1 MKLKLSYKIW
11 IFVFVFFNCFTVFAT
26 EPPATSSKA
35 AIAMEACS
43 GTILYDKN
51 INTKVYPASITK
63 ILTAII
69 ALENLK
75 LDQNIVASKT
85 ALKIPWDSSSA
96 YIKEGEILTV
106 DELLHCLLIYSGN
119 DAANVL
125 AEAVSGNIPDFVKL
139 MNSKAKDLG
148 CTGTNFVNA
157 HGYSDDNHYTT
168 ALDVA
173 KIFNYCI
180 QNEHFVKIISTKLYI
195 VPETN
200 KTKSKRYLYNTNRLL
215 LTKSENKHGRYYEY
229 AIGGKTGYTDEAGR
243 TLVTLGKKDDKTI
256 IIAVF
261 KAGQVNG
268 QDARYTDAINLFN
281 YSFDNFNRRTF
292 DNKEN
297 YSFDYINYETN
308 LKYKLNIKDNLDLL
322 MQNDENITSITYEL
336 KLDETNL
343 STVTKE
349 SFKSNEDYGDITFT
363 ISTDKGSYDA
373 TYDLTITELKTLNI
387 VKEPEFTTA
396 LIICLV
402 LAILI
407 ISIIAKFK
415 KNKIKKVKRSISNNK
430 VEKEVKTTLKRKANR
445 TRTLNKERKN

>member
-1 MKLKLSYKIW
+1 MKLKISYKLW
-11 IFVFVFFNCFTVFAT
+11 IFTFILFNCFSVFAT
-26 EPPATSSKA
+26 EPPSTNSKS
-35 AIAMEACS
+35 AIAMEAGS

-51 INTKVYPASITK
+51 INDKVYPASITK
-63 ILTAII
+63 IITAIL
-69 ALENLK
+69 ALENLD
-75 LDQNIVASKT
+75 LTQNIVATKT

-119 DAANVL
+119 DAANIL
-125 AEAVSGNIPDFVKL
+125 AEAVSGNITDFVKL
-139 MNSKAKDLG
+139 MNDKAKELG

-168 ALDVA
+168 ALDIA

-180 QNEHFVKIISTKLYI
+180 QNEKFVEIISTKLYI

-215 LTKSENKHGRYYEY
+215 LTKSENQHGRYYEF

-268 QDARYTDAINLFN
+268 QDARYTDAIDLFN

-297 YSFDYINYETN
+297 YSFDYINYQTN
-308 LKYKLNIKDNLDLL
+308 LKYKLNIKDNLELL
-322 MQNDENITSITYEL
+322 MKNDETIVSISYEL
-336 KLDETNL
+336 KLDEINL

-349 SFKSNEDYGDITFT
+349 NFKNNEDYGDITFT
-363 ISTDKGSYDA
+363 INTDKASYNA

-387 VKEPEFTTA
+387 VREPEFTTI

-402 LAILI
+402 VIILV
-407 ISIIAKFK
+407 ISIIAKIK
-415 KNKIKKVKRSISNNK
+415 KNKIKKQKHSMNK
-430 VEKEVKTTLKRKANR
+430 ENVEKEIKTTLKRKANR
-445 TRTLNKERKN
+445 TRKLNK

>member
-1 MKLKLSYKIW
+1 MKLNISYKLW
-11 IFVFVFFNCFTVFAT
+11 IFTFILFNCFSVFAI
-26 EPPATSSKA
+26 EPPTTNSKA
-35 AIAMEACS
+35 AIAMEVDS

-63 ILTAII
+63 ILTAILAI
-69 ALENLK
+69 ENLQ
-75 LDQNIVASKT
+75 LDQNIIATKT

-125 AEAVSGNIPDFVKL
+125 AEAVSGNVQDFVKL
-139 MNSKAKDLG
+139 MNNKATELG

-168 ALDVA
+168 ALDIA

-200 KTKSKRYLYNTNRLL
+200 TTKSKRYLYNTNRLL

-256 IIAVF
+256 IVAVF

-268 QDARYTDAINLFN
+268 QDARYTDSINLFN
-281 YSFDNFNRRTF
+281 YSFDNFSKRTF
-292 DNKEN
+292 TNKEH
-297 YSFDYINYETN
+297 YTFDYTNYNTN
-308 LKYKLNIKDNLDLL
+308 LKTKLVIKDKLELL
-322 MQNDENITSITYEL
+322 IRNDEQISDISYSL
-336 KLDETNL
+336 KLDESKL
-343 STVTKE
+343 DLLTKE
-349 SFKSNEDYGDITFT
+349 NFKIGEDFGDITFT
-363 ISTDKGSYDA
+363 VNTASNSYTA
-373 TYDLTITELKTLNI
+373 TYDLTANELKTLNI
-387 VKEPEFTTA
+387 IKEPKFTAA
-396 LIICLV
+396 LIVILV
-402 LAILI
+402 LAIVI
-407 ISIIAKFK
+407 IGITAKINKKQSRQK
-415 KNKIKKVKRSISNNK
+415 KNKQNLDTEIKESRKIVRRSASRR
-430 VEKEVKTTLKRKANR
+430 RK
-445 TRTLNKERKN
+445 LDK

>member
-1 MKLKLSYKIW
+1 MKLNISYKLW
-11 IFVFVFFNCFTVFAT
+11 IFTFILFNCFSVFAI
-26 EPPATSSKA
+26 EPPTTNSKA
-35 AIAMEACS
+35 AIAMEVDS

-63 ILTAII
+63 ILTAILAI
-69 ALENLK
+69 ENLQ
-75 LDQNIVASKT
+75 LDQNIIATKT

-125 AEAVSGNIPDFVKL
+125 AEAVSGNVQDFVKL
-139 MNSKAKDLG
+139 MNNKATELG
-148 CTGTNFVNA
+148 CTGTNFVNV

-168 ALDVA
+168 ALDIA

-256 IIAVF
+256 IVAVF

-268 QDARYTDAINLFN
+268 QDARYTDSINLFN
-281 YSFDNFNRRTF
+281 YSFDNFSKRTF
-292 DNKEN
+292 TNKEH
-297 YSFDYINYETN
+297 YTFDYTNYNTN
-308 LKYKLNIKDNLDLL
+308 LKTKLVIKDKLELL
-322 MQNDENITSITYEL
+322 IRNDEQISDISYSL
-336 KLDETNL
+336 KLDESKL
-343 STVTKE
+343 DLLTKE
-349 SFKSNEDYGDITFT
+349 NFKSGEDFGDITFT
-363 ISTDKGSYDA
+363 VNTASNSYTA
-373 TYDLTITELKTLNI
+373 TYDLTANEIKTLNI
-387 VKEPEFTTA
+387 IKEPKFTAA
-396 LIICLV
+396 LIVILV
-402 LAILI
+402 LAIVI
-407 ISIIAKFK
+407 IGITAKINKKQSKQK
-415 KNKIKKVKRSISNNK
+415 KNKQNLDI
-430 VEKEVKTTLKRKANR
+430 EVKESRKIVRRSASR
-445 TRTLNKERKN
+445 RRKLDK

>member
-1 MKLKLSYKIW
+1 MKLKISYKLW
-11 IFVFVFFNCFTVFAT
+11 IFTFILFNCFSVFAV
-26 EPPATSSKA
+26 EPPSTNSKA
-35 AIAMEACS
+35 AIAMEAGS
-43 GTILYDKN
+43 GTVLYDKN
-51 INTKVYPASITK
+51 MNTKVYPASITK
-63 ILTAII
+63 IITAIL
-69 ALENLK
+69 ALENLD
-75 LDQNIVASKT
+75 LNQNIVATKT

-125 AEAVSGNIPDFVKL
+125 AEAVSGNIQDFVKL
-139 MNSKAKDLG
+139 MNTKAKELG

-229 AIGGKTGYTDEAGR
+229 AIGGKTGYTNEAGR

-261 KAGQVNG
+261 KASQVNG

-281 YSFDNFNRRTF
+281 YSFDNFSRRTF

-308 LKYKLNIKDNLDLL
+308 LKYKLNIKDNLELL
-322 MQNDENITSITYEL
+322 LKNDETITTIAYEL

-349 SFKSNEDYGDITFT
+349 TFKENEDYGDITFT
-363 ISTDKGSYDA
+363 INTDKGSYNA
-373 TYDLTITELKTLNI
+373 TYDITITELKTLNI
-387 VKEPEFTTA
+387 VKEPEFTTIF
-396 LIICLV
+396 IICLV
-402 LAILI
+402 VVMLI
-407 ISIIAKFK
+407 ISLVVKAKRN
-415 KNKIKKVKRSISNNK
+415 KNKKETHSALKDKA
-430 VEKEVKTTLKRKANR
+430 EKEVKSTLKRKANR
-445 TRTLNKERKN
+445 TRKLNK